1 MEVEFAS
8 GADVSFLEKMTMF
21 EQRTRKYGYLSDDA
35 NIRANYFSGK
45 LRCLFDDWGNGK
57 TYEWEHAVVTYYQ
70 ESACAYTNKPTTTR
84 VIFCPF
90 ELRINN
96 LYISRYSQKTERGV
110 WYFDE
115 PEQEEQQEID
125 TTAKV
130 VDYYLADKNHN
141 LIRERLEDYIGD
153 TVFLNV
159 RTQNLIGK
167 TLNLTLNNQKV
178 DFEYEGKRLEK
189 DTLMDYK
196 IGKDFEKIE
205 LKVIKPKIEKI

>member
-70 ESACAYTNKPTTTR
+70 ESACAYTNEPTTTR

>member
-70 ESACAYTNKPTTTR
+70 ESACAYTNEPTTTR

-115 PEQEEQQEID
+115 PEPEEPKQEID
-125 TTAKV
+125 T
-130 VDYYLADKNHN
+130 DIDLSEIYYTDKKGNRIKENDFEPDTIIYVIVKGKNLA
-141 LIRERLEDYIGD
+141 
-153 TVFLNV
+153 
-159 RTQNLIGK
+159 GK
-167 TLNLTLNNQKV
+167 TGDLELSNTKV
-178 DFEYEGKRLEK
+178 DFEYEGKHLEN
-189 DTLMDYK
+189 DILENYTLKSDYNR
-196 IGKDFEKIE
+196 IE
-205 LKVIKPKIEKI
+205 LKVIKPKNDLL